1 MHPQGRHIAVRF
13 MTFSGFKARW
23 RAFGGMGLSLRH
35 GLQAPGL
42 CFGKM
47 LGSGAGN
54 GFSIWPDWGTYAWF
68 TVWERAEDAE
78 AFFATDAMLTDL
90 RGYASSE
97 WGFTAQPIRA
107 HGTWNGVQPFDLD
120 PSAQPALGAR
130 LAVLTRASIKRSQ
143 AWRFWWNV
151 PSASRHVER
160 HSGLRFAK
168 GVGEYPLIEQAT
180 LSLWNSAEE
189 LDAFAYQSHQHRPMV
204 QKTRKHGWYSEEMFV
219 RMEVLSMFGELP
231 KFPQ

>member
-1 MHPQGRHIAVRF
+1 MTPSGRLIAVRF
-13 MTFSGFKARW
+13 MTFSGFRAKW

-35 GLQAPGL
+35 GLEAPGL

-54 GFSIWPDWGTYAWF
+54 GFSVWPDWGTYAWF
-68 TVWERAEDAE
+68 TVWERSDDAE
-78 AFFATDAMLTDL
+78 AFFRTDAMVTDL
-90 RGYASSE
+90 RGYATLE
-97 WGFTAQPIRA
+97 WGFTARPLRG
-107 HGTWNGVQPFDLD
+107 HGSWNGQQPFVFDG
-120 PSAQPALGAR
+120 SAAPAEGAR

-151 PSASRHVER
+151 PAVSRNVER
-160 HSGLRFAK
+160 HPGLRYAK

-180 LSLWNSAEE
+180 LSLWNSAAE
-189 LDAFAYQSHQHRPMV
+189 LDAFAYQSQQHRPMV

-219 RMEVLSMFGELP
+219 RMEVLDVHGELP
-231 KFPQ
+231 TFP